1 MAFEVVSRLK
11 NAYLKK
17 KFGIR
22 CEIRRTAFELKYFLF
37 TGSPKCL
44 GNFLECNGD
53 SLGRY
58 WSCKAHANLKVVN
71 HKDPSKSL
79 ERSISHLF
87 YFKQNEYG
95 YKVEGKIDKFWDFKL
110 NIYPTNV
117 VGSSSIWTYQILK
130 MYLLLFSPG
139 RCT

>member
-44 GNFLECNGD
+44 GYFLECNGD
-53 SLGRY
+53 SLGSF
-58 WSCKAHANLKVVN
+58 WSCKAKAELRIVN
-71 HKDPSKSL
+71 HKDPCKSL
-79 ERSISHLF
+79 TRSIMHLF
-87 YFKQNEYG
+87 YCKRNQYG
-95 YKVEGKIDKFWDFKL
+95 YKVLDGAKINLGGF
-110 NIYPTNV
+110 NEIVT
-117 VGSSSIWTYQILK
+117 
-130 MYLLLFSPG
+130 
-139 RCT
+139 R